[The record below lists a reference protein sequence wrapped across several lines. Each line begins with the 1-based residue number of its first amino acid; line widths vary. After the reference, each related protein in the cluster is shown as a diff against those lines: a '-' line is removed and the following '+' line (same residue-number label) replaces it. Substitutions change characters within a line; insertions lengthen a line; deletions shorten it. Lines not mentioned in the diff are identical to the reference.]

1 MRTVTF
7 QSVLWGAARMLGMDP
22 TKDLQGATPA
32 RLVEYIQQRYEE
44 ALARAPWPELT
55 PVEQRQF
62 RADYLAS
69 NTYAAPTLSPASV
82 AEVYDPGSGYYFQ
95 ALRAVPIN
103 EAPTTL
109 SGSTYTEN
117 SAYWAQS
124 ASSYSADL
132 WAESTDYAVG
142 DQVKHPTNGRYYQCH
157 TAHTS
162 GVSFDAN
169 SFGLLTPFIAYIS
182 DTQTDSSG
190 AALTIIGQVLG
201 VTEFDPRL
209 DRARALKLRYWRTPL
224 GTEVAGDVASVFV
237 EFKVRPN
244 TWTSSVYAS
253 ATAYV
258 VGNVVYYPTT
268 LSGGT
273 GECYLCKLNATGQAP
288 TNTTYWTKLD
298 FPAVLANFT
307 KRASAA
313 DAIGDQK
320 QNTRKRQE
328 LAQAYSDLENAVDQE
343 LGGQG
348 QFDRVEMQGY

>member
-7 QSVLWGAARMLGMDP
+7 QSVLWGTARLLGMDP
-22 TKDLQGATPA
+22 AKDLQGASPG
-32 RLVEYIQQRYEE
+32 RLVEYIQGRYEE
-44 ALARAPWPELT
+44 ALARAAWPELT
-55 PVEQRQF
+55 PVELRQY
-62 RADYLAS
+62 RASYLAA

-82 AEVYDPGSGYYFQ
+82 VEVYDPGSGSYYQ
-95 ALRAVPIN
+95 TLRAVPAN
-103 EAPTTL
+103 ETPTTL

-117 SAYWAQS
+117 SAYWAQCA
-124 ASSYSADL
+124 ASYQGDL
-132 WAESTDYAVG
+132 WATLTVYALG
-142 DQVKHPTNGRYYQCH
+142 TKVKHPTNGRIYQCH
-157 TAHTS
+157 TAHTA
-162 GVSFDAN
+162 GATFDDTM
-169 SFGLLTPFIAYIS
+169 FGLLTPFIQYVS

-201 VTEFDPRL
+201 VTQNDPRV
-209 DRARALKLRYWRTPL
+209 DRRRALKVGFRRTPL
-224 GTEVAGDVASVFV
+224 GTEVPCGPALVYI
-237 EFKVRPN
+237 EFKVRPV
-244 TWTSSVYAS
+244 TWTSSVYAA

-258 VGNVVYYPTT
+258 VGNVVYYPNT

-273 GECYLCKLNATGQAP
+273 GECYLCKLNATGQVP

-307 KRASAA
+307 KRAAAA

-328 LAQAYSDLENAVDQE
+328 LAQAYSDLENTADAE

-348 QFDRVEMQGY
+348 QYDRVEMTGY